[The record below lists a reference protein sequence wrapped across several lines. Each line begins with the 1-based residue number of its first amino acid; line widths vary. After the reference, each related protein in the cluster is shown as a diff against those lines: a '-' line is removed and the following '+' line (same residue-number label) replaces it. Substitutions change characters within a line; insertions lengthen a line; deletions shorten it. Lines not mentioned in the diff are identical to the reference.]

1 MKQYSMDQDANG
13 VLLMADMAIYGSL
26 QDEQIFPPLL
36 TRIMSLG
43 IPVVVPDLPVLSRY
57 VSSC

>member
-1 MKQYSMDQDANG
+1 
-13 VLLMADMAIYGSL
+13 MADMAIYGSL